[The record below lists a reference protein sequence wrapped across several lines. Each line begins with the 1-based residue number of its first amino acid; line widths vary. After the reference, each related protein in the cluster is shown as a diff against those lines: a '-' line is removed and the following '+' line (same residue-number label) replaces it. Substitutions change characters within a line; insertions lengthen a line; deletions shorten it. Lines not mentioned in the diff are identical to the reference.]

1 MLEPTNNELKEYK
14 WWGSPG
20 EPPPQL
26 KTKKQL
32 AEMGLKPIKAVGI
45 IETRKYDLLLY
56 DPTNSESVGLKRKA
70 SDKQKE
76 ALEKGRKAQRY
87 KAWKREVGWM
97 YEDRNDAIDWAK
109 SVGSQQDD
117 FLILDTETTGLFDA
131 EVVQIGIINMSGEV
145 VLDSLVRP
153 TTRIPDDA
161 IAVHG
166 ITNEMVANAPNFPEI
181 FPQIQT
187 ALEGKQVIIYNAEFD
202 RKILN
207 YCCKLHGLQILDLQ
221 KRSHCAMEWYAQYWG
236 QWSSYYK
243 SYKWQPL
250 RGGNHTAIGD
260 CLACLSLINKMASE
274 DVKPLKEIF
283 DDIQ

>member
-32 AEMGLKPIKAVGI
+32 AEMGLRPIKAVGR

-87 KAWKREVGWM
+87 KAWYREIGWM
-97 YEDRNDAIDWAK
+97 YEDRNDAIKWAK
-109 SVGSQQDD
+109 SLASKDN
-117 FLILDTETTGLFDA
+117 FLILDTETTEFFMSQI
-131 EVVQIGIINMSGEV
+131 VQIGIIDMNGQII
-145 VLDSLVRP
+145 LDSLVKP
-153 TTRIPDDA
+153 TIQISSEA
-161 IAVHG
+161 IAIHG
-166 ITNEMVANAPNFPEI
+166 ITNDMVANAPSFPDI
-181 FPQIQT
+181 YPQIQT
-187 ALEGKQVIIYNAEFD
+187 ALEGKQVITYNAAFD

-207 YCCKLHGLQILDLQ
+207 YCCELHGLKSLGLS
-221 KRSHCAMEWYAQYWG
+221 KRSHCAMEWYAEYFG
-236 QWSSYYK
+236 QWSPYYK

-250 RGGNHTAIGD
+250 QGGNHTAIGD
-260 CLACLSLINKMASE
+260 CLACLSLINEMASE
-274 DVKPLKEIF
+274 DVKPVKEIF

>member
-1 MLEPTNNELKEYK
+1 METQKYS
-14 WWGSPG
+14 WWGESG
-20 EPPPQL
+20 SPPPHL

-32 AEMGLKPIKAVGI
+32 EEIGLKPLKAVGV

-56 DPTNSESVGLKRKA
+56 DPTDSESVRPKRKA

-76 ALEKGRKAQRY
+76 ALEKGRKTQRY
-87 KAWKREVGWM
+87 KAWVREVGWM
-97 YEDRNDAIDWAK
+97 YEDRNDAIKWAK
-109 SVGSQQDD
+109 SVASQQDD

-161 IAVHG
+161 IAIHG
-166 ITNEMVANAPNFPEI
+166 ITNEMVVNAPSFAEI

-207 YCCKLHGLQILDLQ
+207 YCCKLHGLKNLGIQ
-221 KRSHCAMEWYAQYWG
+221 KRSHCAMEWYAQFVG
-236 QWSSYYK
+236 DWSPYYR

-250 RGGNHTAIGD
+250 NGGHSAISD
-260 CLACLSLINKMASE
+260 CIACLDLIKKMSSE
-274 DVKPLKEIF
+274 EIENLEVYF
-283 DDIQ
+283 DQEKA